1 MKLTDQQFD
10 EAQQLA
16 NELIDFAYDDKND
29 AMSALACLMAAT
41 PYLLDVGCTTGEA
54 CRLLKILMNSYG
66 ASHGTEKH

>member
-1 MKLTDQQFD
+1 MELSDKQFD
-10 EAQQLA
+10 EAGQLA
-16 NELIDFAYDDKND
+16 NEIMDFAFDEDND

>member
-10 EAQQLA
+10 DAGELA
-16 NELIDFAYDDKND
+16 NEIIDFAFDADND

-41 PYLLDVGCTTGEA
+41 PYLLDVGCSTGKA

-66 ASHGTEKH
+66 AKDGTEKH